1 MHLIGQL
8 FAVNKQAKD
17 VSVTER
23 LALRQTQS
31 VPVVAELRT
40 QVADLKR
47 KVIAEAHH
55 GGSAEL
61 NAQPMRN

>member
-31 VPVVAELRT
+31 VPVVAEL
-40 QVADLKR
+40 ADT
-47 KVIAEAHH
+47 
-55 GGSAEL
+55 GC
-61 NAQPMRN
+61 